1 MNNFTKRALV
11 ALTAASVALIPVA
24 ANAAPKPV
32 ATPTPSVSAGLPKL
46 PTAPLVRIGFFANVT
61 HAPALIGQQL
71 RFFEQYLNKEGT
83 NVEYVLFNAGPAE
96 IEALKGGAIDVG
108 YIGPNPSVAGYTSTN
123 GDLLNVVSGVASG
136 GASLIVK
143 SGINTVA
150 DLKGK
155 KIASPQLGGTQDVA
169 LRSWLKD
176 QGYTTTTAGG
186 GDVTVIPTDNATSL
200 TLFKKG
206 DIDGAWVPE
215 PWASRLVL
223 EGGGKVFLDE
233 KTLWPGGQFVTTN
246 IIAGKNFLKQYP
258 GTVRT
263 VLQANN
269 SSIKWIAKNVL
280 PAKDAV
286 QTQIAKWTGKPLPD
300 SVINRAWGNLRFTWD
315 PLPATLK
322 KSADDAVNSG
332 LLSLKPGALNGIYDL
347 RLLNSLLKVS
357 KAKQLSAGGL
367 GLQ

>member
-1 MNNFTKRALV
+1 MKKISRRV
-11 ALTAASVALIPVA
+11 IIALTAASVALLPVA
-24 ANAAPKPV
+24 AQAAPKPT
-32 ATPTPSVSAGLPKL
+32 ATPTPSASAGLPKL
-46 PTAPLVRIGFFANVT
+46 PTAQTVRIGFFANVT
-61 HAPALIGQQL
+61 HAPALVGQQL

-143 SGINTVA
+143 PNITSVA

-169 LRSWLKD
+169 LRSFLKD
-176 QGYTTTTAGG
+176 KGFATNVSGG
-186 GDVTVIPTDNATSL
+186 GDVTVIPTDNATTL

-223 EGGGKVFLDE
+223 EGGGKVLVDE
-233 KTLWPGGQFVTTN
+233 KDLWPGGQFVTTN

-269 SSIKWIAKNVL
+269 SSIKWIAKNIL

-286 QTQIAKWTGKPLPD
+286 QEQITKWTGKPLPD
-300 SVINRAWGNLRFTWD
+300 SVINRAWGQLRFTWD

-322 KSADDAVNSG
+322 KSADDAVNAG

-347 RLLNSLLKVS
+347 SLLNSVLKQS
-357 KAKQLSAGGL
+357 KQRAVSAGGL
-367 GLQ
+367 GKQ

>member
-1 MNNFTKRALV
+1 MKKISRRAIV
-11 ALTAASVALIPVA
+11 ALTAVSVALLPVA
-24 ANAAPKPV
+24 AQAAPKPT
-32 ATPTPSVSAGLPKL
+32 ATPTPSASAGLPKL
-46 PTAPLVRIGFFANVT
+46 PTAQTVRIGFFANVT
-61 HAPALIGQQL
+61 HAPALVGQQL

-108 YIGPNPSVAGYTSTN
+108 YIGPNPAVAGYTSTN
-123 GDLLNVVSGVASG
+123 GDLLNIVSGTASG

-143 SGINTVA
+143 PSINSVA

-155 KIASPQLGGTQDVA
+155 KIASPQLGGTQDIA
-169 LRSWLKD
+169 LRSFLKD
-176 QGYTTTTAGG
+176 KGFVTNTAGG
-186 GDVTVIPTDNATSL
+186 GDVAIIPTDNATSL

-223 EGGGKVFLDE
+223 EGGGKVLVDE
-233 KTLWPGGQFVTTN
+233 KDLWPGGQFVTTN

-269 SSIKWIAKNVL
+269 SSIKWIAKNIL

-286 QTQIAKWTGKPLPD
+286 QAQITKWTGKPLPD
-300 SVINRAWGNLRFTWD
+300 SVINRAWGQLRFTWD
-315 PLPATLK
+315 GLPSTLK
-322 KSADDAVNSG
+322 KSAEDAVNAG
-332 LLSLKPGALNGIYDL
+332 LLNLKPGALNGIYDL
-347 RLLNSLLKVS
+347 RLLNSLLKQS
-357 KAKQLSAGGL
+357 KQRPVTAGGL
-367 GLQ
+367 GQQ